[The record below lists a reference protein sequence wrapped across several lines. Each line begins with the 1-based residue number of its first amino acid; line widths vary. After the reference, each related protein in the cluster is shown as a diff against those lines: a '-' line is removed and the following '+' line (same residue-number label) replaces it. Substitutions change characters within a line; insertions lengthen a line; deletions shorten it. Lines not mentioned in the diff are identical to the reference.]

1 MDDEKLQKTIEF
13 ILDNQAQFTADIQE
27 LKELYKEAEKR
38 ASVDEKRIGQV
49 ERGFVGLYNFIDETA
64 KISRENTEGIKK
76 LTDEVKELREAQKE
90 TNERLNTVIFMF
102 ERFLDDKNGDSK

>member
-13 ILDNQAQFTADIQE
+13 ILNNQAQFSADIQV

-38 ASVDEKRIGQV
+38 ATVDEKRIGQL

-64 KISRENTEGIKK
+64 KISRENSEGIKT
-76 LTDEVKELREAQKE
+76 LTGDIQELKDSQKE
-90 TNERLNTVIFMF
+90 TNDRLNAVIFMF
-102 ERFLDDKNGDSK
+102 EKFLDNQNGKSK